1 MKEFVRTSHPMK
13 SSTLRFL
20 NLIEPLAF
28 STYVA
33 WYIWQLQ
40 TSYFRAWLIFPV
52 WMLAS
57 FMFHGDTPKTIG
69 WRADNLWSAAKRSAV
84 ILAPCA
90 AGLFLA
96 GIFLGALHR
105 PAHHLLVPRHFF
117 GYMAFCLL
125 QQVGLNSY
133 LTNRLLGATRSAA
146 RASLLSGTIFAAL
159 HWPNPVLIP
168 LTFIGGVAMAWLF
181 ARDRNIIPLAVWQ
194 GLLGT
199 LVWWAFPV
207 AWHHAMRVGPGFYH
221 FHPR

>member
-1 MKEFVRTSHPMK
+1 MKP
-13 SSTLRFL
+13 STVQFL
-20 NLIEPLAF
+20 NLAEPLAF
-28 STYVA
+28 SAFVA

-40 TSYFRAWLIFPV
+40 AVYFFAWVVFPV

-57 FMFHGDTPKTIG
+57 VVIHGDTPKTMG
-69 WRADNLWSAAKRSAV
+69 WRADNLWPATKRSAV
-84 ILAPCA
+84 VFVPCI
-90 AGLFLA
+90 AGLCLA
-96 GIFLGALHR
+96 GILLGALHR
-105 PAHHLLVPRHFF
+105 PVPHLIDPKHFF

-133 LTNRLLGATRSAA
+133 LTNRLLGAMNGPAM
-146 RASLLSGTIFAAL
+146 ASLFGGTIFAAL

-181 ARDRNIIPLAVWQ
+181 ARERNIIPLAIGQ
-194 GLLGT
+194 GILGT

-207 AWHHAMRVGPGFYH
+207 AWHHAMRVGPGFYA